1 MAKFLAIC
9 LSSTIQ
15 KTISFER
22 VELKHVN
29 RSTHYRLDASGKAIN
44 SARILEQLKSQSEN
58 AYTVHSICPLGS
70 KNAKLFLDL
79 AKQDNLSVSFVKI
92 PGFTRECCTVLDKS
106 NKTTTELVVG
116 EPNPSHKDLL
126 KIKKTEE
133 KLVKK
138 IFGQIKKSDFVLLAG
153 SRPDFWKSD
162 LYPIICENAV
172 KNEKTILADFWG
184 KDLLS
189 TLEKTIPSIIKIN
202 DEEYC
207 KTFDL
212 DFPCDSETLKN
223 HISKKSEE
231 LKNIIIITRGTDST
245 LAADCGK
252 LYECATEKIDDVVN
266 TTACGD
272 SFNAGFLQEY
282 AKSKNIEA
290 ALKKGT
296 WAAARN
302 AEKECP
308 GTVL

>member
-116 EPNPSHKDLL
+116 E
-126 KIKKTEE
+126 
-133 KLVKK
+133 
-138 IFGQIKKSDFVLLAG
+138 
-153 SRPDFWKSD
+153 
-162 LYPIICENAV
+162 
-172 KNEKTILADFWG
+172 
-184 KDLLS
+184 
-189 TLEKTIPSIIKIN
+189 
-202 DEEYC
+202 
-207 KTFDL
+207 
-212 DFPCDSETLKN
+212 
-223 HISKKSEE
+223 
-231 LKNIIIITRGTDST
+231 
-245 LAADCGK
+245 
-252 LYECATEKIDDVVN
+252 
-266 TTACGD
+266 
-272 SFNAGFLQEY
+272 
-282 AKSKNIEA
+282 
-290 ALKKGT
+290 
-296 WAAARN
+296 
-302 AEKECP
+302 
-308 GTVL
+308 

>member
-44 SARILEQLKSQSEN
+44 SARILEQLKSQSEDDC
-58 AYTVHSICPLGS
+58 TVLSICPLGS

-116 EPNPSHKDLL
+116 EPTPCYKDLL
-126 KIKKTEE
+126 KIKRIEE
-133 KLVKK
+133 RFVNK
-138 IFGQIKKSDFVLLAG
+138 ILRKIKKSDYIILAG
-153 SRPDFWKSD
+153 SRPDIWGSD
-162 LYPIICENAV
+162 LYPWFCEVAV
-172 KNEKTILADFWG
+172 NNHKTILADFWG
-184 KDLLS
+184 KDLLA
-189 TLEKTIPSIIKIN
+189 TLKITTPSIIKIN

-272 SFNAGFLQEY
+272 SFNAGFLYEY
-282 AKSKNIEA
+282 SKSKSIEA

-302 AEKECP
+302 AENECP
-308 GTVL
+308 GTIK

>member
-1 MAKFLAIC
+1 M
-9 LSSTIQ
+9 S
-15 KTISFER
+15 R
-22 VELKHVN
+22 
-29 RSTHYRLDASGKAIN
+29 GK
-44 SARILEQLKSQSEN
+44 R
-58 AYTVHSICPLGS
+58 
-70 KNAKLFLDL
+70 
-79 AKQDNLSVSFVKI
+79 
-92 PGFTRECCTVLDKS
+92 
-106 NKTTTELVVG
+106 TT
-116 EPNPSHKDLL
+116 P
-126 KIKKTEE
+126 EE

-162 LYPIICENAV
+162 LYPIICESAV

-189 TLEKTIPSIIKIN
+189 TLEKTTPSIIKIN

-207 KTFDL
+207 KTFNL